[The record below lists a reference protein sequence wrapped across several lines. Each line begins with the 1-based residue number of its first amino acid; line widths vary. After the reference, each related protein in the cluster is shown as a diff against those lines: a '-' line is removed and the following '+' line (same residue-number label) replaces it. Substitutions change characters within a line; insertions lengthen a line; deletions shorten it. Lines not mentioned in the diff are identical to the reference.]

1 MLRLLLLKIYILSLE
16 NINLIKISQ
25 SLHCGFRICDVTFKW
40 FTKFGLLSISKN
52 IHYIKGLSNFF

>member
-25 SLHCGFRICDVTFKW
+25 SLHCGFRICDVTNDLQNLDCYQFQKI
-40 FTKFGLLSISKN
+40 SI
-52 IHYIKGLSNFF
+52 I